1 MISVEEARRRI
12 CAAFQPLAAEQV
24 TLDRALGRVLATDVA
39 ARVTQPPVAVSA
51 MDGYAVRAGDV
62 ASAPVRLSIV
72 GYAPAGRPYRGTVG
86 HGQAVRIFTGA
97 AVPAGADSIVI
108 QENTEAEGDQVL
120 IKQSSATG
128 RHIRPAG
135 LDFAAGDIGLTTGRR
150 LTARD
155 IGFAAAMSHPRLEVR
170 RRPRVA
176 ILATGDELVLPGEIT
191 GDDRIVS
198 SNGFSLA
205 AFVIACGGEP
215 INLGIA
221 PDDASALKAMAAGAA
236 GADLLVT
243 SGGASVGDH
252 DLVKS
257 ALAETGLELDF
268 WRIAMRP
275 GKPLLF
281 GRMGGVP
288 LMGMPG
294 NPVSTLVCATVF
306 LKPAMEVMLGLAP
319 TAGPAATALLGRDL
333 AQNDERQDYLRA
345 TLTHDHSGQPVATP
359 IPVQDSSMISR
370 LALADCLV
378 IRQPYAPA
386 AKAGTRVDILPL
398 SGGALST

>member
-1 MISVEEARRRI
+1 
-12 CAAFQPLAAEQV
+12 
-24 TLDRALGRVLATDVA
+24 
-39 ARVTQPPVAVSA
+39 
-51 MDGYAVRAGDV
+51 
-62 ASAPVRLSIV
+62 
-72 GYAPAGRPYRGTVG
+72 
-86 HGQAVRIFTGA
+86 
-97 AVPAGADSIVI
+97 
-108 QENTEAEGDQVL
+108 
-120 IKQSSATG
+120 
-128 RHIRPAG
+128 
-135 LDFAAGDIGLTTGRR
+135 
-150 LTARD
+150 
-155 IGFAAAMSHPRLEVR
+155 
-170 RRPRVA
+170 
-176 ILATGDELVLPGEIT
+176 
-191 GDDRIVS
+191 
-198 SNGFSLA
+198 
-205 AFVIACGGEP
+205 
-215 INLGIA
+215 
-221 PDDASALKAMAAGAA
+221 MAAGAA